1 MNQVSK
7 AAKGTVIRPARITK
21 KMELKCMKKYFAIL
35 VAVLFVFGT
44 TGMALAQATK
54 PADTPAKPI
63 EGKKTE
69 GAEKRQAVTPDKKK
83 AAEAPAVAEGQAKP
97 DTKKVKKSEK
107 SKKRQAETPEKK
119 AVEEDAKKGA
129 SGK

>member
-1 MNQVSK
+1 
-7 AAKGTVIRPARITK
+7 
-21 KMELKCMKKYFAIL
+21 MKKYFAIM
-35 VAVLFVFGT
+35 VAVLFAFGT
-44 TGMALAQATK
+44 TGMAFAQQQKQDA
-54 PADTPAKPI
+54 PAKPI

-107 SKKRQAETPEKK
+107 SKKRQAQTPEKK
-119 AVEEDAKKGA
+119 KAAEAPAVGEGQAAPPAPAKK
-129 SGK
+129 

>member
-1 MNQVSK
+1 
-7 AAKGTVIRPARITK
+7 
-21 KMELKCMKKYFAIL
+21 MKKYFAIL
-35 VAVLFVFGT
+35 VAFLFVFGT
-44 TGMALAQATK
+44 VGMSFAQAQK
-54 PADTPAKPI
+54 QDAPAKPI

-107 SKKRQAETPEKK
+107 QKKRQAETPEKK
-119 AVEEDAKKGA
+119 AAKEADAKAGATKGN
-129 SGK
+129 